1 MIKDRVIQLIEFKGL
16 KKESFFEQIGMT
28 SASFRGKAKNTPL
41 NSTAIEN
48 ILSNIPDA
56 NPEWLLTG
64 IGSML
69 REESTSMKKI
79 YPVNDSEQLTA
90 GSSMLREERPPL
102 QPVISQEN
110 EFYKELYE
118 KEREKNEELSMK
130 IGKMGNEIETL
141 QKNYKALR
149 KKNDICLKEEHH
161 LQMENFISDLDVDV
175 DCFEQEVPLTPASF
189 AGVHCARKTRNP
201 HIKK

>member
-64 IGSML
+64 IGDMI
-69 REESTSMKKI
+69 REIPAQKT
-79 YPVNDSEQLTA
+79 YPVYDSEQLAA
-90 GSSMLREERPPL
+90 GSSILRDERPPL
-102 QPVISQEN
+102 QPVVSQEN
-110 EFYKELYE
+110 EFYKKLYE
-118 KEREKNEELSMK
+118 KEREKNEELSIK
-130 IGKMGNEIETL
+130 TGKMSSEIETL

-161 LQMENFISDLDVDV
+161 LQVENFTSDLDVG
-175 DCFEQEVPLTPASF
+175 CFEQEVPLKHASI
-189 AGVHCARKTRNP
+189 ADVHYAKKTRNQ